1 MCFPR
6 RAHVLALALALHISP
21 CDGVT
26 FKLEPSHERCI
37 SETIEPRPPPS
48 PTLGFPSDTVS
59 QPMQRT
65 VWIVAKDLPS
75 DAEICRRAATAEHWR
90 AYKAGLVTGVIDI
103 KRSRKWSC
111 GARPGIPERDEVLR
125 RPRTYEIPKVV
136 SSKSYI
142 AADSFSTPVLLQDL
156 TTYYLVLTTHYS
168 LLTTHYLLLT
178 THYYL
183 LLTTYDLLLQDLTDV
198 AVKLE
203 RRVERRNR
211 GPDPQLDLYLAGRP
225 GGESWQGNAMLRAY
239 VSAGRVNSA
248 QRRVLLPEVR
258 ASTPQSRPT
267 SVGPGALGGAGGGRR
282 SNNALQRNLDDLR
295 RARAG
300 GCVLAGSA
308 SAPALGGGRGGSV
321 GRSASFGGL
330 GSSPSLMTLPSAK
343 QGFSSAGFGGF
354 SGAGFGGEA
363 AEDQLARPSLRQQD
377 THSSLGGEGL
387 SDEYIEGLAQ
397 RSITKS
403 LVQRSAMG
411 SPQSPGL

>member
-1 MCFPR
+1 MFFPR

-75 DAEICRRAATAEHWR
+75 DAEMCRRAATAEHWR
-90 AYKAGLVTGVIDI
+90 SYEARLATGVIDI
-103 KRSRKWSC
+103 KRSRKWSY

-156 TTYYLVLTTHYS
+156 T
-168 LLTTHYLLLT
+168 
-178 THYYL
+178 
-183 LLTTYDLLLQDLTDV
+183 DV

-225 GGESWQGNAMLRAY
+225 GGESWQRNAMLRAY
-239 VSAGRVNSA
+239 VRAESASSSFYSVPRRVSSV
-248 QRRVLLPEVR
+248 QRRVLLPGVR
-258 ASTPQSRPT
+258 ASNPQSRPT
-267 SVGPGALGGAGGGRR
+267 SVRPGAFGGA
-282 SNNALQRNLDDLR
+282 
-295 RARAG
+295 
-300 GCVLAGSA
+300 
-308 SAPALGGGRGGSV
+308 RGGK
-321 GRSASFGGL
+321 G
-330 GSSPSLMTLPSAK
+330 
-343 QGFSSAGFGGF
+343 
-354 SGAGFGGEA
+354 
-363 AEDQLARPSLRQQD
+363 
-377 THSSLGGEGL
+377 
-387 SDEYIEGLAQ
+387 
-397 RSITKS
+397 
-403 LVQRSAMG
+403 
-411 SPQSPGL
+411 